1 MDFKTRVRI
10 FLTKYMELV
19 KEYGLAIGDNM
30 YDDSSRL
37 ILRINSDLR
46 DGEEDIPSYVNFY
59 GEDPNLFNG
68 KLDGYFAIMY
78 TNENKMVQLDPY
90 EELPTYDT
98 GYKTKSQ
105 EEINEELR
113 ALGLIK

>member
-37 ILRINSDLR
+37 ILRINSDLKNG
-46 DGEEDIPSYVNFY
+46 DEDIPSYVNFY
-59 GEDPNLFNG
+59 GDEPNLFNG
-68 KLDGYFAIMY
+68 KLDGYFAIVY
-78 TNENKMVQLDPY
+78 DNENKMIQLDPY

-105 EEINEELR
+105 DEINEELR
-113 ALGLIK
+113 VLGLIK

>member
-37 ILRINSDLR
+37 ILRISSDLR
-46 DGEEDIPSYVNFY
+46 NGTEDIPSYVNFY
-59 GEDPNLFNG
+59 GDEPNLFNG

-78 TNENKMVQLDPY
+78 NNENQMIQLDPY

>member
-19 KEYGLAIGDNM
+19 KEYGLAIGNNM
-30 YDDSSRL
+30 CDDSSSL
-37 ILRINSDLR
+37 ILRISTDLR
-46 DGEEDIPSYVNFY
+46 EGNEDVPGYVNFY
-59 GEDPNLFNG
+59 GDEPNLYNG

-78 TNENKMVQLDPY
+78 TDDGKMIQLDPY

-98 GYKTKSQ
+98 GYKVKSQ

>member
-19 KEYGLAIGDNM
+19 KEYGLAIGNNI
-30 YDDSSRL
+30 YDDSSGL
-37 ILRINSDLR
+37 ILRINSDLKNG
-46 DGEEDIPSYVNFY
+46 DEDIPSYVNFY
-59 GEDPNLFNG
+59 GDEPNLFNG
-68 KLDGYFAIMY
+68 KLDGYFAIVY
-78 TNENKMVQLDPY
+78 DNDGKMTQLDPY